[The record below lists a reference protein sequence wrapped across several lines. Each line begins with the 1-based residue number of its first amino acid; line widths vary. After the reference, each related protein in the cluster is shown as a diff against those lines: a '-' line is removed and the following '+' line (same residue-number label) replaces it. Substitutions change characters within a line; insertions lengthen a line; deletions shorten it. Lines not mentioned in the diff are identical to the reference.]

1 VLVLRVSVK
10 VEPAPTIEDIK
21 MIILRELRKKKKVT
35 TAEIRRTFEAPVS
48 EERIRKAIREL
59 MAENMVKKV
68 GRGEYI
74 SAVKIKIK

>member
-1 VLVLRVSVK
+1 
-10 VEPAPTIEDIK
+10 
-21 MIILRELRKKKKVT
+21 MRELRKKKKVT
-35 TAEIRRTFEAPVS
+35 TAEIKKTFKVPVS

-59 MAENMVKKV
+59 MEENMVKKV